1 MLVDTDK
8 LIPVTK
14 LQRELTQKLKEV
26 SETGEPVYVLRNN
39 EMAAVIVSAEE
50 YELLRQAEEILE
62 HLEIAENIDKR
73 LKGHDRSKNI
83 PWERIKKRHGLLGLN
98 SFQMQKRI
106 SIPWTGLSG
115 MRLPKRLIRSPKIRF
130 WASLSGKRLDWI

>member
-1 MLVDTDK
+1 MLVDTGK

-50 YELLRQAEEILE
+50 YELLTQAEEVLE
-62 HLEIAENIDKR
+62 HLEIAEKIDKR

-83 PWERIKKRHGLLGLN
+83 PWGKIKRRMGALLYDYQALIIN
-98 SFQMQKRI
+98 YFLSDKFFEPF
-106 SIPWTGLSG
+106 SINPWVTKESIIE
-115 MRLPKRLIRSPKIRF
+115 KTYFS
-130 WASLSGKRLDWI
+130 

>member
-1 MLVDTDK
+1 MLVDSDK

-39 EMAAVIVSAEE
+39 QMAAVIVSPEE
-50 YELLRQAEEILE
+50 YELLKQSEEILE
-62 HLEIAENIDKR
+62 HLEIAEKIGER

-83 PWERIKKRHGLLGLN
+83 PWEKIKRRHGL
-98 SFQMQKRI
+98 
-106 SIPWTGLSG
+106 
-115 MRLPKRLIRSPKIRF
+115 
-130 WASLSGKRLDWI
+130 